1 MSTKNFSASHE
12 VLPSGADMRIGVVVA
27 DWNSEVTSRLLQGAV
42 DVLARQGASF
52 VVRHVPGSFELTS
65 GTQWMIQYE
74 DVDAVIC
81 LGCVI
86 QGETPHFTYI
96 CQSVSYGLTKLAI
109 QYEDIPVIFGVVTT
123 LNLDQALARAGG
135 AVGNKGAEAAETA
148 IRMVAL
154 HDSMEADA
162 DAADMEED

>member
-1 MSTKNFSASHE
+1 MSTVNFSPSAAP
-12 VLPSGADMRIGVVVA
+12 LPDATDMRIGVVVA
-27 DWNSEVTSRLLQGAV
+27 DWNSQVTSRLEKGAV
-42 DVLARQGASF
+42 DVLEARGAD
-52 VVRHVPGSFELTS
+52 VVLYHVPGSFELTS
-65 GTQWMIQYE
+65 GAQWLMIYG

-109 QYEDIPVIFGVVTT
+109 QYEDIPVVFGVLTT
-123 LNLDQALARAGG
+123 LNLEQALERAGG
-135 AVGNKGAEAAETA
+135 ALGNKGAEAAETA

-154 HDSMEADA
+154 HDQMEVDSEARDA
-162 DAADMEED
+162 ED

>member
-1 MSTKNFSASHE
+1 MSTPNTPSPAGP
-12 VLPSGADMRIGVVVA
+12 LPYAGSMRIGVVVA
-27 DWNSEVTSRLLQGAV
+27 DWHSEVTGRLESGALEVLEAQGA
-42 DVLARQGASF
+42 DV
-52 VVRHVPGSFELTS
+52 VVHHVPGSFELTS
-65 GTQWMIQYE
+65 GAQWMILYGQ
-74 DVDAVIC
+74 VDAVVC

-86 QGETPHFTYI
+86 QGGTPHFSYI

-109 QYEDIPVIFGVVTT
+109 QYEDIPVVFGVLTT

-154 HDSMEADA
+154 HNDMEAAYDA
-162 DAADMEED
+162 MPDEE